1 MASTL
6 TPRQQDVADRKA
18 AGVWLTIPYE
28 LADVRAKAK
37 AAGALWEPT
46 RKQWSVPAEAAEGIK
61 GLLGEVEGAGVKT
74 FRFNDFYM
82 ASSFV
87 SGKASE
93 LGDVYDGDIARD
105 RDGAAWAVV
114 SRVDRRRFEEE
125 NEEWYT
131 DSTIKAR
138 PATEEEAAALD
149 AKEAAEAVRKAG
161 LEAEREQHAASKA
174 LLKAAEEGVERV
186 PRDLPS
192 EDRAERLTIES
203 RAFASIHAVATYA
216 YIENDSESPRRI
228 LIHAYDAD
236 WDAVS
241 ETMLPLT
248 WTQELDSALRMMAKS
263 VELARGRSTY

>member
-1 MASTL
+1 MTSTL
-6 TPRQQDVADRKA
+6 TPRQQKVADRKA

-37 AAGALWEPT
+37 ASGALWQPG
-46 RKQWSVPAEAAEGIK
+46 RKQWSVPAEAAERLK
-61 GLLGEVEGAGVKT
+61 KLLGEVEGADVKT
-74 FRFNDFYM
+74 FHFNDFYM

-87 SGKASE
+87 SGRASE
-93 LGDVYDGDIARD
+93 LGNVYDGDIARD

-161 LEAEREQHAASKA
+161 IEANRVQLAASA
-174 LLKAAEEGVERV
+174 AVLKAAEEGAERV
-186 PRDLPS
+186 PRDLPL
-192 EDRAERLTIES
+192 EGRAECLTIES
-203 RAFASIHAVATYA
+203 IAYGSMHGVATYA
-216 YIENDSESPRRI
+216 YIENDSESPRRVV
-228 LIHAYDAD
+228 IHGYNAD

-241 ETMLPLT
+241 ETMVPVT
-248 WTQELDSALRMMAKS
+248 WTQELDDALRVMARS
-263 VELARGRSTY
+263 VELARALG